1 MKNPATK
8 SLIHQTDADFEENQ
22 RRLDTAFHKVEKK
35 WLDYLALSLAT
46 CGVGY
51 IRLAPG
57 TWGSLVGVG
66 IYLILRSLGLAVWQ
80 IGLASGW
87 RAEQMSAWHA
97 PVNIF
102 VVLLVTIVG
111 IWAGSRAAQIMNDKD
126 PQSVVI
132 DEVVGQLITL
142 AFIPFNVAWWMIVAG
157 FFLFRFFDIAKPYPI
172 YRLQV
177 LPGGLGV
184 CADDILAGIYA
195 AIVLSVIAAIQ
206 ISFG

>member
-1 MKNPATK
+1 METST
-8 SLIHQTDADFEENQ
+8 SLIHQSDAEFEESK
-22 RRLDTAFHKVEKK
+22 RHIDRAFSKIKK
-35 WLDYLALSLAT
+35 SPTDYLALSLAT
-46 CGVGY
+46 FGVGY

-66 IYLILRSLGLAVWQ
+66 IYLILRSLGLGVWQ
-80 IGLASGW
+80 IGSASGW
-87 RAEQMSAWHA
+87 RVEQMSAWHA
-97 PVNIF
+97 PANIF
-102 VVLLVTIVG
+102 VVLLITIVG

-142 AFIPFNVAWWMIVAG
+142 AFIPFDVSWWMILAG
-157 FFLFRFFDIAKPYPI
+157 FFLFRLFDIAKPYPI

-195 AIVLSVIAAIQ
+195 AIVLSVIAAVQ
-206 ISFG
+206 ISFN

>member
-1 MKNPATK
+1 MEDST
-8 SLIHQTDADFEENQ
+8 SLVHQTEDEFKENQ
-22 RRLDTAFHKVEKK
+22 QLIGRAFDKVKK
-35 WLDYLALSLAT
+35 NWLDYLALTFAT

-66 IYLILRSLGLAVWQ
+66 IYLVLSSIGMGVWQ

-87 RAEQMSAWHA
+87 RPDQLSAWRTEA
-97 PVNIF
+97 NIL
-102 VVLLVTIVG
+102 VVLIITVIG
-111 IWAGSRAAQIMNDKD
+111 IWAGGRAARILNDKD
-126 PQSVVI
+126 PQQVVV

-142 AFIPFNVAWWMIVAG
+142 AFIPFDVAWWMILAG
-157 FFLFRFFDIAKPYPI
+157 FLLFRFFDIAKPYPI

-184 CADDILAGIYA
+184 CADDILAGLYA
-195 AIVLSVIAAIQ
+195 AVVMSFIAAVQ
-206 ISFG
+206 VSLS